1 MTSPLY
7 SGTPGGIMEYISQQ
21 KGIQLSTKF
30 RVSITRPNTT
40 QSVEFMCD
48 MAQIP
53 SRRIRAYNDFMS
65 GAAAPIG
72 IPYGIDYN
80 SNVFQFVTEESWV
93 SRKYFE
99 DWQSAF
105 FKDSD
110 GTSNEYFNR
119 VEFLENV
126 AGDISIQAL
135 SVGGSAGNPTITAS
149 VVLSDCIPL
158 EIVPVKFDESAFNTP
173 VRFMVNIFYAR
184 SHWYS
189 V

>member
-30 RVSITRPNTT
+30 RVSISRPNAD
-40 QSVEFMCD
+40 SVEFLCD

-53 SRRIRAYNDFMS
+53 SRKIRAYNDFMS

-99 DWQSAF
+99 NWQSGF
-105 FKDSD
+105 FKDSN
-110 GTSNEYFNR
+110 GNSNEYFNR
-119 VEFLENV
+119 VDFLENI
-126 AGDISIQAL
+126 AGDIQIVAL
-135 SVGGSAGNPTITAS
+135 SVGGPAGNPTTNATI
-149 VVLSDCIPL
+149 LLQDCIPL
-158 EIVPVKFDESAFNTP
+158 EIVPTKFDESAFNTP
-173 VRFMVNIFYAR
+173 LRFMVNMFYAR
-184 SHWYS
+184 AAYR
-189 V
+189 

>member
-1 MTSPLY
+1 MSSPLY

-30 RVSITRPNTT
+30 RVTVTKPNSTP
-40 QSVEFMCD
+40 VEFLCD
-48 MAQIP
+48 MAQVP
-53 SRRIRAYNDFMS
+53 SRKIRAYNDFMS

-80 SNVFQFVTEESWV
+80 SNVFQFVTEESWI
-93 SRKYFE
+93 SRRYFE

-110 GTSNEYFNR
+110 GNSNEYFNK

-126 AGDISIQAL
+126 AGKIVITAL
-135 SVGGSAGNPTITAS
+135 SVGGPAGNPTINANVT
-149 VVLSDCIPL
+149 LYDCIPL
-158 EIVPVKFDESAFNTP
+158 EIVPVKFDDAAFNTP
-173 VRFMVNIFYAR
+173 LRFMVNMFYAR
-184 SHWYS
+184 SYWS
-189 V
+189 